1 MDVIYYRLFC
11 LLHAP
16 VLTSTAMIRHFLLY
30 SVVLATALSVGYGA
44 RQKPRGHLQY
54 FGSHQPAEG
63 EIETLNKFP
72 TSEDF
77 YEIYVAPRI
86 PVKFRQV
93 LTHQNMPAY
102 GLWTDAYLK

>member
-1 MDVIYYRLFC
+1 MSASCARLGS
-11 LLHAP
+11 
-16 VLTSTAMIRHFLLY
+16 LTVNAMKSDFLLY
-30 SVVLATALSVGYGA
+30 SAVLATALSLGYAA

-63 EIETLNKFP
+63 EVETLDKFP

-93 LTHQNMPAY
+93 LTPQNMPAY

>member
-1 MDVIYYRLFC
+1 MSASCARLGS
-11 LLHAP
+11 
-16 VLTSTAMIRHFLLY
+16 LTVNAMKRHFLLY
-30 SVVLATALSVGYGA
+30 SAVLATALSLGYAA

-63 EIETLNKFP
+63 EVETLDKFP

-77 YEIYVAPRI
+77 YEIYVAQRI
-86 PVKFRQV
+86 PVKFRKV
-93 LTHQNMPAY
+93 LTPQNMPAY